1 MRMAIMSVDEVR
13 DQENG
18 DRKNSGG
25 VHVGKVL
32 DFSRYDLVFLPNF
45 PSQEDPDQILYY
57 YSCGVRLRAKDRV
70 T

>member
-1 MRMAIMSVDEVR
+1 MSVDEVR

-32 DFSRYDLVFLPNF
+32 DFRYDLVFLPDF
-45 PSQEDPDQILYY
+45 PSQEDPDLILYY
-57 YSCGVRLRAKDRV
+57 YSCGVRLRAKDWA